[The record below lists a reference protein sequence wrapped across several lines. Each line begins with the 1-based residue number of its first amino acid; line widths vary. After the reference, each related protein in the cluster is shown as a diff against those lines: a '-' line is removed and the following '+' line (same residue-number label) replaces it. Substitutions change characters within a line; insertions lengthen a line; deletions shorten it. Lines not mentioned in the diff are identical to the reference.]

1 MECCHACAADFLGRY
16 GLHLLLHKSSK
27 SKEDKYWGKETET
40 WEKRNFYCQSFLIEK
55 GIKIIYLLPLADRMS
70 TLFSGKQPIERFSL
84 FILKSLNK
92 NLLDLPVKLLK
103 CDKTWLPDYH
113 YLCGT
118 YFPKGQYKFTV
129 ELVTAY
135 YVGSPEA
142 RGRLGTSVTKWL
154 IFGH

>member
-1 MECCHACAADFLGRY
+1 MILPTYLQLIFNEKAK
-16 GLHLLLHKSSK
+16 KS
-27 SKEDKYWGKETET
+27 EVY
-40 WEKRNFYCQSFLIEK
+40 
-55 GIKIIYLLPLADRMS
+55 
-70 TLFSGKQPIERFSL
+70 SL
-84 FILKSLNK
+84 YK
-92 NLLDLPVKLLK
+92 NLLDLPVQLLK
-103 CDKTWLPDYH
+103 CDETWLPDYH

-129 ELVTAY
+129 ELVTTY